1 MGLFSHSSDVK
12 SLCYVLIVVLL
23 GLDCCISTSSTRKL
37 MVDRI
42 AGEARGKIADTR
54 KRVSPKRP
62 VGSNLVDGSD
72 PFRAVWN
79 LPNHCGDKFGV
90 DLPLAEYGIEFNSN
104 HNWNYGNVV
113 SIFYNR
119 ALGLYPHYE
128 IQNGKS
134 VAVNKGLPQL
144 GNITQHLEKA
154 AADVL
159 AAIPD
164 PDFSG
169 VGVIDWE
176 SWRPQWEQDFDT
188 LAIYRNKSLDHVRA
202 SLPYIDDATVEMLA
216 QLEWTQAAK
225 LYMESTLM
233 LVKKLRP
240 KAMWGYYSYP
250 YCYDGH
256 SPNMTCT
263 ETGMITNN
271 NIMWLFNIST
281 ALYPSIYLHPRL
293 SDQRDYVKNH
303 LKEAFR
309 LRERSSDPKG
319 PIFSYARFNYS
330 NTGYYYSLED
340 LNNTILLS
348 AEMGTNGVVFWGDNN
363 DDRTMQTCKGLQDYI
378 RNALGPVVAMSRKGA
393 ATCSARVCSGNGRCV
408 GNILTCGKDPAG
420 VDGGRYWTV
429 GDKFPEEGVKMDVCS
444 CRCFRGWTGKD
455 CSIPETQQT

>member
-1 MGLFSHSSDVK
+1 MGLLDSYSSDVK
-12 SLCYVLIVVLL
+12 SLFYVWIVVLL
-23 GLDCCISTSSTRKL
+23 CLDCCISTSSTPKL
-37 MVDRI
+37 IVDRI
-42 AGEARGKIADTR
+42 VGEARGKIVDTR

-62 VGSNLVDGSD
+62 VGSSLVDGGD

-79 LPNHCGDKFGV
+79 LPNHCGEKFGI

-104 HNWNYGNVV
+104 HDWNYGNVV
-113 SIFYNR
+113 SIFYDTL
-119 ALGLYPHYE
+119 LGLYPHYE
-128 IQNGKS
+128 IRNGKP
-134 VAVNKGLPQL
+134 VAVNGGLPQL

-169 VGVIDWE
+169 VGVLDWE

-202 SLPYIDDATVEMLA
+202 SLPHVDDATVEMLA
-216 QLEWTQAAK
+216 HLEWTQAAK

-250 YCYDGH
+250 YCFDSH
-256 SPNMTCT
+256 SPNMTCK
-263 ETGMITNN
+263 EPGMTTNN

-281 ALYPSIYLHPRL
+281 ALYPSIYLRPKL

-319 PIFSYARFNYS
+319 PIFSYTRFNYS
-330 NTGYYYSLED
+330 TTGYYYSLED

-348 AEMGTNGVVFWGDNN
+348 AEMGTNGVVLWGDNI
-363 DDRTMQTCKGLQDYI
+363 DDRFNQTCKELQDYV
-378 RNALGPVVAMSRKGA
+378 RNALGPVVAMSREGA
-393 ATCSARVCSGNGRCV
+393 ATCSARVCSGHGRCV
-408 GNILTCGKDPAG
+408 GNILTCGKDPGG

-429 GDKFPEEGVKMDVCS
+429 GDELPGKGVKMDVCT

-455 CSIPETQQT
+455 CNIPETQ